1 MSSLPLTAHSAQ
13 HNQLMSHGS
22 TMSILQTSNAERLK
36 SQDDSSDGETS
47 GHSVARGG
55 VVTPFPW
62 KVHDMLERADID
74 GIEDIVSWL
83 PHGRA
88 FLVHKVDTFVQNV
101 MVSRHF
107 VASFFF
113 LRFKSLNS
121 CLKLHSI
128 SLYGFHKQ
136 SLLPSSVS

>member
-1 MSSLPLTAHSAQ
+1 MSSLLLSSQ
-13 HNQLMSHGS
+13 HNELIPKRS
-22 TMSILQTSNAERLK
+22 TTPTLQSSNAEKLK

-62 KVHDMLERADID
+62 KVHDMLERAHID

-88 FLVHKVDTFVQNV
+88 FLVHKVDTFVQSV
-101 MVSRHF
+101 MVSRHLWRHLFTLFF
-107 VASFFF
+107 VS
-113 LRFKSLNS
+113 SLSMN
-121 CLKLHSI
+121 
-128 SLYGFHKQ
+128 
-136 SLLPSSVS
+136 V

>member
-1 MSSLPLTAHSAQ
+1 MSSLPLVGHAAQ
-13 HNQLMSHGS
+13 HSQLIPLRSAS
-22 TMSILQTSNAERLK
+22 SIRQTPNAEKLK

-62 KVHDMLERADID
+62 KVHDMLERSHID

-88 FLVHKVDTFVQNV
+88 FLVHKVDAFVQSV
-101 MVSRHF
+101 MVSIYKLT
-107 VASFFF
+107 SF
-113 LRFKSLNS
+113 LSLFS
-121 CLKLHSI
+121 SPSI
-128 SLYGFHKQ
+128 YAQ
-136 SLLPSSVS
+136 NDI